1 MNHLVRDVCIGP
13 AVQLRHMAQ
22 AVFPKIDVEFAPS
35 PDMILFGFD
44 GLFKWLLDCGL
55 ESL

>member
-1 MNHLVRDVCIGP
+1 MKHLVRDVFIGP
-13 AVQLRHMAQ
+13 AVQLWHMAQ
-22 AVFPKIDVEFAPS
+22 AVFPKIDVQFAPS

-44 GLFKWLLDCGL
+44 RLIKWLLDCGL

>member
-1 MNHLVRDVCIGP
+1 MKHLVSDVFIGP
-13 AVQLRHMAQ
+13 AVQLRHTAQ

-44 GLFKWLLDCGL
+44 RLLDCGL